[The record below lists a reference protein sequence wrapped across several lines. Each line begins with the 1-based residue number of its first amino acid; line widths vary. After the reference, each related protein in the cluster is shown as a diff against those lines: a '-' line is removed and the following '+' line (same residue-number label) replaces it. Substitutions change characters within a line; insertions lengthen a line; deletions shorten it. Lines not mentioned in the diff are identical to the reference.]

1 MSDLRSLRLS
11 KLRLGDDS
19 RMVKLLMACIQVHQ
33 KLQYLNLSECLFHP
47 KQLVGII
54 KILPLN
60 LNSLILSDNPL
71 SKTSP
76 DRKDFLTSLKEFM
89 QNAKYTLTLI
99 DLSNMFLGFTIILE
113 LITNSLP
120 DKMLSIDLSGNQ
132 LSKSQIEII
141 RHCLGINKRA
151 FQTV

>member
-1 MSDLRSLRLS
+1 
-11 KLRLGDDS
+11 
-19 RMVKLLMACIQVHQ
+19 
-33 KLQYLNLSECLFHP
+33 
-47 KQLVGII
+47 
-54 KILPLN
+54 
-60 LNSLILSDNPL
+60 
-71 SKTSP
+71 
-76 DRKDFLTSLKEFM
+76 M

-151 FQTV
+151 Y